1 MLLDNV
7 LHDDS
12 VYGNVPSGQHV
23 LVEKFLFHKLVKY
36 FLLLVLIEGRKGLLL
51 FIYDFRDCS
60 SMMCFLVASKEDC
73 DIIGW

>member
-23 LVEKFLFHKLVKY
+23 FVEKFLFHELVKY
-36 FLLLVLIEGRKGLLL
+36 FL
-51 FIYDFRDCS
+51 
-60 SMMCFLVASKEDC
+60 FLVSNRRQKRSVVVYL
-73 DIIGW
+73 